1 MADSSKKRARPPAKR
16 PAKRASAPH
25 EPFLRFYHPSRLRA
39 ETLAVLRTLEQA
51 RDATQ
56 HHEALSDVV
65 VALTESGMEYYFLRP
80 LKLAKAGFVVE
91 QSARLGMKGA
101 LRVQAS
107 IVRNIIGRMDGPQL
121 LVICGHIRSLM
132 E

>member
-1 MADSSKKRARPPAKR
+1 MPDSSKGRARPPAKK
-16 PAKRASAPH
+16 PAKRASASH
-25 EPFLRFYHPSRLRA
+25 EPFLRFYHSSRLRA
-39 ETLAVLRTLEQA
+39 ETLAVLGTLEQA
-51 RDATQ
+51 RDSTQ

-65 VALTESGMEYYFLRP
+65 VALTDTGMEYYFLRP
-80 LKLAKAGFVVE
+80 LKLARVGFVVE

-121 LVICGHIRSLM
+121 LAVCRHIRNLM

>member
-1 MADSSKKRARPPAKR
+1 MPDSTKKRARPPAKR
-16 PAKRASAPH
+16 PAKGASASH
-25 EPFLRFYHPSRLRA
+25 EPFLRFYHSSRLRA
-39 ETLAVLRTLEQA
+39 ETLAALKALEQA

-80 LKLAKAGFVVE
+80 LKLAKVGFVVE
-91 QSARLGMKGA
+91 QSARLGMIGA

-121 LVICGHIRSLM
+121 LVICGHIRNLM

>member
-1 MADSSKKRARPPAKR
+1 MPDSSKKRARPPAKR
-16 PAKRASAPH
+16 QAKPASASH
-25 EPFLRFYHPSRLRA
+25 EPFLRFYHASRLRA
-39 ETLAVLRTLEQA
+39 ETLDVLRTLEQA
-51 RDATQ
+51 RDSTQ
-56 HHEALSDVV
+56 HHEALSDVI

-80 LKLAKAGFVVE
+80 LKLAKVGFVVE

-107 IVRNIIGRMDGPQL
+107 IVRNIIGRMEGPQL
-121 LVICGHIRSLM
+121 LAICGHIRNLM

>member
-1 MADSSKKRARPPAKR
+1 MPDSSKKRARPPAKR
-16 PAKRASAPH
+16 PAKRVSASH
-25 EPFLRFYHPSRLRA
+25 EPSLRFYHSSRLRA

-51 RDATQ
+51 RDGTQ

-80 LKLAKAGFVVE
+80 LKLAKVGFVVE

-121 LVICGHIRSLM
+121 LTICGYIRNLM

>member
-1 MADSSKKRARPPAKR
+1 MPDSSKKRARPPAKR
-16 PAKRASAPH
+16 PAKHASASR
-25 EPFLRFYHPSRLRA
+25 EPFLRFYHSSRLRA
-39 ETLAVLRTLEQA
+39 ETLAVLKALEQA
-51 RDATQ
+51 RDSTQ
-56 HHEALSDVV
+56 HHEALSNVV

-80 LKLAKAGFVVE
+80 LKLAKVGFVVE

-121 LVICGHIRSLM
+121 LAICGHIRNLIV
-132 E
+132 

>member
-1 MADSSKKRARPPAKR
+1 MPDSSKKRATPPAKR
-16 PAKRASAPH
+16 PAKRASASH
-25 EPFLRFYHPSRLRA
+25 EPFLRFYHSSRLRA

-51 RDATQ
+51 RDCTQ

-80 LKLAKAGFVVE
+80 LKLAKVGFVVE
-91 QSARLGMKGA
+91 QSAQLGMKGA

-121 LVICGHIRSLM
+121 LAICGHIRNLM

>member
-1 MADSSKKRARPPAKR
+1 MPDSPKRPARPPARK
-16 PAKRASAPH
+16 PAKRASASH
-25 EPFLRFYHPSRLRA
+25 EPFLRFYHSSRLRA
-39 ETLAVLRTLEQA
+39 ETLAVLRTFEEA
-51 RDATQ
+51 RDSTQ

-80 LKLAKAGFVVE
+80 LKLAKVGFVVE

-121 LVICGHIRSLM
+121 LAICGHIRNLM